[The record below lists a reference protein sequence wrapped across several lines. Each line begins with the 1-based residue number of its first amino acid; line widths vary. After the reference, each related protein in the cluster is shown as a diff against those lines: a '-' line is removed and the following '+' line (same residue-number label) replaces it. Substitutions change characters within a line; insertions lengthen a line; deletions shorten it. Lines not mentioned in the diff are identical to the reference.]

1 MLVYFLEDDTSIHYI
16 IEKTLQQ
23 SNFSYEG
30 FYEAEKLIE
39 RTKQNMPD
47 LFLLDIMLPD
57 LSGIEVIKYIRNKNK
72 DAIIIVVSALNSEI
86 DKVKALDL
94 GADDYITKPFGVLEL
109 ISRINAHARRIEKT
123 KVYIKDDLKLNLEEH
138 TFYINENK
146 ITLTNKEFDVLYLLL
161 KNEGK
166 VVRKETFFKE
176 IWDMTAEVETR
187 TLDMHIKS
195 LREKIKDS
203 KVEIMTVRGVGYQI

>member
-23 SNFSYEG
+23 ANFSYEG

-39 RTKQNMPD
+39 RIKENMPD

-57 LSGIEVIKYIRNKNK
+57 LSGIEVIKYIRSKSK

-123 KVYIKDDLKLNLEEH
+123 KVYVKEDLKLNLEEH
-138 TFYINENK
+138 SFYIK
-146 ITLTNKEFDVLYLLL
+146 DRKVTLTNKEFDVLYLLL

-203 KVEIMTVRGVGYQI
+203 KVEIITVRGVGYQI

>member
-138 TFYINENK
+138 TFYINDNK

>member
-23 SNFSYEG
+23 ANFSYEG

-39 RTKQNMPD
+39 RIKENMPD

-57 LSGIEVIKYIRNKNK
+57 LSGIEVIKYIRSKSK

-86 DKVKALDL
+86 DRVKALDL

-123 KVYIKDDLKLNLEEH
+123 KVYVKEDLKLNLEEH
-138 TFYINENK
+138 SFYIK
-146 ITLTNKEFDVLYLLL
+146 DRKVTLTNKEFDVLYLLL

-203 KVEIMTVRGVGYQI
+203 KVEIITVRGVGYQI